1 MCAPFVQVSASLK
14 DSERGSKIEPVVDEA
29 LVARISRPLRAMPVV
44 PRASIDD
51 EVTVP
56 ESETPTGS

>member
-1 MCAPFVQVSASLK
+1 MCDPRVTVSASLN
-14 DSERGSKIEPVVDEA
+14 DSEFGVKVEPIVDDA
-29 LVARISRPLRAMPVV
+29 LDARMRSPLLAMPVV
-44 PRASIDD
+44 PRASIDE

>member
-1 MCAPFVQVSASLK
+1 
-14 DSERGSKIEPVVDEA
+14 
-29 LVARISRPLRAMPVV
+29 MPVV

-56 ESETPTGS
+56 DSETPTGSYPATSPKACALVVGLLYPTLTSFTMLRPMSDW

>member
-1 MCAPFVQVSASLK
+1 MSASLK
-14 DSERGSKIEPVVDEA
+14 DSEFGVKIEPIVDDA
-29 LVARISRPLRAMPVV
+29 LDARMSSPLRAMPVV

-56 ESETPTGS
+56 ESDTPTGS